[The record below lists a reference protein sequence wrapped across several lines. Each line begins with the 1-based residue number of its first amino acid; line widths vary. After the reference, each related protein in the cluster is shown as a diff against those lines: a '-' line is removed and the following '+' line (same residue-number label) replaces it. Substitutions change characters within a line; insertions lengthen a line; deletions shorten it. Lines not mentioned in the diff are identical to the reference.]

1 MTIHDLYTVAM
12 YSWIHFT
19 LYQSYSHYRQQN
31 FAEYF
36 IAFSGYLTSKVV
48 RENSRYFA
56 KPPVMT
62 PEECL
67 QKFHTEDGSLSRSA
81 KCFWL
86 VVPWQK
92 FALTN
97 QKPYPDL
104 GIDASSVWNFSSDIV
119 AQASFCGET
128 SGSGAICQ
136 RFSQCILKVITQN
149 WLSYLYDLLEL
160 PSEEGWSQTCQDHWQ
175 TPVKS
180 SNKV

>member
-1 MTIHDLYTVAM
+1 MYT
-12 YSWIHFT
+12 WIHFT
-19 LYQSYSHYRQQN
+19 LYQSYPHYHQQN

-36 IAFSGYLTSKVV
+36 VAFSWSLTSKVV

-56 KPPVMT
+56 KPPLTM

-67 QKFHTEDGSLSRSA
+67 QKFHAEDGSLPRSA
-81 KCFWL
+81 KCFLL

-97 QKPYPDL
+97 QKPYPVL
-104 GIDASSVWNFSSDIV
+104 GIDASSVWNFCSDIV

-128 SGSGAICQ
+128 SGGDVISQ
-136 RFSQCILKVITQN
+136 QFSQSILKAITQN
-149 WLSYLYDLLEL
+149 WLSYLYDLPEL
-160 PSEEGWSQTCQDHWQ
+160 PSEEGWSQTCLSHWQ

-180 SNKV
+180 SNKA